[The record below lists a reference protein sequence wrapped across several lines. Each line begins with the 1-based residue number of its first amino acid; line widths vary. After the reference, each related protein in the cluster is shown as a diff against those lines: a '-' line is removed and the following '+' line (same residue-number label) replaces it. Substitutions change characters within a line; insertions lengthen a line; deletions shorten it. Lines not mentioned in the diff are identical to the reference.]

1 MDKYKLSER
10 GDEIKSHLPEL
21 IKIKT
26 RYMNIPFLKYSKIYY
41 ILSGLLFVF
50 AVFSI
55 VFFGLNLSSDLLGG
69 SILEVEF
76 EKRPENSA
84 ILNQLKEFN
93 LGEVTFQPAGQAG
106 VILRM
111 NEVEEETHQKIILKL
126 NELSELK
133 ELRFESIGPVI
144 GRELRQKTLILV
156 AVSLL
161 ALLVYIAISFRKVA
175 FPFSSWQY
183 GLVSLFTLFFDI
195 LITIGLLAYLGR
207 FSNLQFN
214 IPIITALL
222 TILGYTINDKVIVLD
237 RIRENS
243 LTQGHLNSKEL
254 LEKSLNQVFF
264 RSISTGSCTLLVL
277 AALFFFGGQ
286 TLKYFSL
293 TLIAGIIVGTYS
305 SLFLVSPFLLGWLKF
320 RKKT

>member
-1 MDKYKLSER
+1 M
-10 GDEIKSHLPEL
+10 
-21 IKIKT
+21 
-26 RYMNIPFLKYSKIYY
+26 
-41 ILSGLLFVF
+41 
-50 AVFSI
+50 
-55 VFFGLNLSSDLLGG
+55 
-69 SILEVEF
+69 
-76 EKRPENSA
+76 
-84 ILNQLKEFN
+84 
-93 LGEVTFQPAGQAG
+93 GEVTVQPAGQAG

-126 NELSELK
+126 DELSKLK

-144 GRELRQKTLILV
+144 GQELRQKTLILV

-161 ALLVYIAISFRKVA
+161 ALLIYIAISFRKVT

-183 GLVSLFTLFFDI
+183 GLVSLFTLFFDV
-195 LITIGLLAYLGR
+195 LITVGFLAYLGR

-237 RIRENS
+237 RVRENS
-243 LTQGHLNSKEL
+243 LTQRHLNLKEL
-254 LEKSLNQVFF
+254 LERSLNQVFF
-264 RSISTGSCTLLVL
+264 RSVSTGSCTLLVL

-305 SLFLVSPFLLGWLKF
+305 SLFLVSPLLLVWLKL
-320 RKKT
+320 KKRT